1 MFCLN
6 RQIHSTIKIRMDG
19 NYYSLEEI
27 NPDKRDEISK
37 KLLYRAASISGLE
50 ASQIKEE
57 NH

>member
-1 MFCLN
+1 
-6 RQIHSTIKIRMDG
+6 MDG